1 MFVIARSIELLPL
14 FSRLSFLYIPFDTQY
29 EKNQIL
35 LMRFHF
41 PILLAA
47 LILVSC
53 AGQRAPEGGP
63 IDTDPPVV
71 ASTFPPNYTTRFSG
85 NRLSIEFNKYVDHRS
100 VEGAIFISPSLG
112 QLEFDWSGRE
122 VEIRFQ
128 GKLRRSTTY
137 VVTIGTDV
145 ADLHNRN
152 KMAQSYTLAFTTGED
167 IDHGAIEGRVF
178 PKKETDPPIG
188 VMVFAYKIDGLNPDT
203 LDPRN
208 VRPDYVTQSGKNGN
222 FLLQHLAFGTYR
234 LIAVRDEYK
243 NLLYDPEV
251 DEYGVQAV
259 DISLTPKD
267 TLTSFVWM
275 RLEKEDTTAVRLIKA
290 SASDRRHLAVEF
302 SSPVDTGGLR
312 TDWFHIVDTLTGKQV
327 NVKSVCPVFPKLT
340 SALITTDTQSILTG
354 YRIDIS
360 QLRGTNGLVI
370 SPAAKSLSFT
380 GAALLDSLGPRIA
393 SLSVA
398 DSAREVDL
406 QPTFSLQLSDAVQ
419 RKDAAEAISMIDSSR
434 NSVKV
439 QVNWLSDSYAEISP
453 VARLTDK
460 AWYTLM
466 IGMRRVRNL
475 VGIGGRDSLRVFRF
489 QTLDAE
495 SFSSIDGVVI
505 ESNASDNKGA
515 VYISARN
522 VSRKDPK
529 EYTVRL
535 EGPGPFTLNDILDGK
550 YLIRAFRDRDGDKKF
565 SPGSAFPF
573 HPSERFTE
581 FPDTLKVRARWPLE
595 GVELHL
601 H

>member
-1 MFVIARSIELLPL
+1 
-14 FSRLSFLYIPFDTQY
+14 
-29 EKNQIL
+29 
-35 LMRFHF
+35 MRFHF
-41 PILLAA
+41 SILLAA
-47 LILVSC
+47 LFLVSC

-85 NRLSIEFNKYVDHRS
+85 SRLSIEFNKYVDHRS

-290 SASDRRHLAVEF
+290 SASDRRHLAVE
-302 SSPVDTGGLR
+302 
-312 TDWFHIVDTLTGKQV
+312 
-327 NVKSVCPVFPKLT
+327 
-340 SALITTDTQSILTG
+340 
-354 YRIDIS
+354 
-360 QLRGTNGLVI
+360 
-370 SPAAKSLSFT
+370 
-380 GAALLDSLGPRIA
+380 
-393 SLSVA
+393 
-398 DSAREVDL
+398 
-406 QPTFSLQLSDAVQ
+406 
-419 RKDAAEAISMIDSSR
+419 
-434 NSVKV
+434 
-439 QVNWLSDSYAEISP
+439 
-453 VARLTDK
+453 
-460 AWYTLM
+460 
-466 IGMRRVRNL
+466 IG
-475 VGIGGRDSLRVFRF
+475 
-489 QTLDAE
+489 
-495 SFSSIDGVVI
+495 
-505 ESNASDNKGA
+505 
-515 VYISARN
+515 
-522 VSRKDPK
+522 
-529 EYTVRL
+529 
-535 EGPGPFTLNDILDGK
+535 
-550 YLIRAFRDRDGDKKF
+550 RA
-565 SPGSAFPF
+565 
-573 HPSERFTE
+573 H
-581 FPDTLKVRARWPLE
+581 V
-595 GVELHL
+595 
-601 H
+601 